1 MKRNLSICIFLFFIV
16 LFLISVIILFDN
28 HKESEQL
35 LPDSQETQNSE
46 SEIVINSNKEIKS
59 YQYIILEDQGR
70 LSVYCSD
77 NKTLYMNTGIPVNAL
92 TDELRNQ
99 LPSGIWF
106 ETEED
111 LYEFLENYSS
121 WS

>member
-16 LFLISVIILFDN
+16 LFLISMMILFND

-46 SEIVINSNKEIKS
+46 SETVINSNKEIKS

-92 TDELRNQ
+92 TDELKGR
-99 LPSGIWF
+99 LPSGICF
-106 ETEED
+106 ETEDE

-121 WS
+121 